1 MLFLRTME
9 SKKKFAINGIAQVFS
24 FLVSIGITFFLTPYI
39 VSRLGAAAYGFVGLA
54 SNFVSYA
61 QIATIALNSMAGRF
75 ITISVHQNDIEK
87 ARKYFSSVFYS
98 NIILVA
104 FISIIGLAV
113 LYKLEHIIDIP
124 ADNLYDVKVLFGCIF
139 LNFFISIIFNV
150 YNVCTF
156 IRNRLDLSS
165 TRTIIAN
172 ALKAILLVGIF
183 YFFDPAVWYIGL
195 ATVIS
200 TIYIII
206 TNIHFRRRLTPDLII
221 GLKYFDTK
229 AIKELLSAGI
239 WNIVS
244 RLSGLLQHGFDL
256 LIANLLI
263 GPTEMG
269 ILAIIKRI
277 PTLTLTLFER
287 INSIFAPPWTKLY
300 AQNNFDE
307 LHKSIEQ
314 SLRIFGFI
322 SFIPTAFIFVF
333 CDWFYQLWL
342 PSQDAKLLYL
352 LTAAGC
358 LELPL
363 AMPLQPIYNI
373 FPLTN
378 KLKANA
384 LFNLVIYTATF
395 ATVVIGIN
403 ITESSLTHMLLI
415 AGTGS
420 FFSLSKALIFLPI
433 YGAKCIKIK
442 AKALYLGMLRSGIA
456 FAVLIVPLFILKN
469 QISHISWPILA
480 TSIVACCLF
489 GFIIGYAIILNKNDR
504 KGIARIFSKIAE
516 RIRH

>member
-1 MLFLRTME
+1 ME
-9 SKKKFAINGIAQVFS
+9 SKKKFAINGFAQVFA
-24 FLVSIGITFFLTPYI
+24 FLVSLGITFFLTPYI

-75 ITISVHQNDIEK
+75 IAISVHQNDIEK
-87 ARKYFSSVFYS
+87 ARKYFSSVFFS

-104 FISIIGLAV
+104 FISIIGLVV
-113 LYKLEHIIDIP
+113 LYQLEHIIEIP
-124 ADNLYDVKVLFGCIF
+124 SSLLYDVKILFGCIF

-150 YNVCTF
+150 YNVSTF

-172 ALKAILLVGIF
+172 FLKAIFLVGIF
-183 YFFDPAVWYIGL
+183 YFLDPAVWYIGL

-200 TIYIII
+200 TIYIVF
-206 TNIHFRRRLTPDLII
+206 TNIHFRRKLTPDLII
-221 GLKYFDTK
+221 GIRYFDTQS
-229 AIKELLSAGI
+229 IKELLSAGV

-256 LIANLLI
+256 LIANLFI

-287 INSIFAPPWTKLY
+287 INSIFSPPWTKLY
-300 AQNNFDE
+300 AQNKFEE
-307 LHKSIEQ
+307 LHQNIQQ
-314 SLRIFGFI
+314 SLRIF
-322 SFIPTAFIFVF
+322 SFLSIIPIAFIFVF
-333 CDWFYQLWL
+333 CDWFYQMWL
-342 PSQDAKLLYL
+342 PSQDAKLLYI
-352 LTAAGC
+352 LTVAGC

-384 LFNLVIYTATF
+384 LFNIIIYSATF
-395 ATVVIGIN
+395 ITVLIGIN
-403 ITESSLTHMLLI
+403 ITENAVTHMLLI

-420 FFSLSKALIFLPI
+420 FFSLAKTLSFLPI

-442 AKALYLGMLRSGIA
+442 AKALYLGMLRSAIA
-456 FAVLIVPLFILKN
+456 FVVLLVPLFILKS
-469 QISHISWPILA
+469 QVSHISWPILA

-504 KGIARIFSKIAE
+504 KGITKIYSKLAK
-516 RIRH
+516 RFHH